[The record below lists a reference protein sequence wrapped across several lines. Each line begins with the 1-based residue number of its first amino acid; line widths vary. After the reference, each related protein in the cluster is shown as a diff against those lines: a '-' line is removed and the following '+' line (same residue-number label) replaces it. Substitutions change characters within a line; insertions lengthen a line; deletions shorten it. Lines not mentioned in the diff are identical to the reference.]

1 MKKRNLL
8 LCLFGMMAVMASS
21 HEFKVN
27 ITPDGAASLTVF
39 LPSADIAT
47 GRAIVCLPG
56 GGYSNLMMDYEG
68 TDWADY
74 FNNKGIT
81 LCVLKYRMPKGNRQ
95 IPISDAY
102 AAMKMVRDSAE
113 VWHINDHD
121 VGIMGFSAGG
131 HLASTVSTHAPME
144 LRPDFSIL
152 FYPVITMQYKQ
163 THHGSVDNFL
173 GKDKDSVNV
182 VNDFSNDKAVRK
194 HLTPPAAVFLANDDN
209 IVPILENG
217 VAYFSAMH
225 RVGNHCAL
233 YAYPSG
239 GHGFGMKKDFRYHQQ
254 MLSDLDDWLAFLPSP
269 KKDAVR
275 VACIGN
281 SITDGSGIFMRD
293 IFGYPAQ
300 LQKKLGN
307 GYIVKNFGVGGRTML
322 QKGDYPYM
330 KEQAWKD
337 AQGFLPDIV
346 VIKLGTNDSKPK
358 NWKYGS
364 EFAGDMQSMLDTLK
378 ALRSHPRIIMT
389 TPIPALNALGTI
401 SQEALTAEICP
412 LIKDLAKKNNCELI
426 DFQTLFQTTEG
437 MMSSDGI
444 HPTKKGAGQM
454 AEIVYQT
461 IINNNPLPSGEGW
474 KGDFSK
480 FKFKDVGA
488 LQSDQKQGYQ
498 GMCIYE
504 DWMLSLQNK
513 GYATLYKLPSLEK
526 KTPTFKLGCFG
537 DTNHA
542 NVAAFGVEKFSDSDP
557 LPLVYVSQAYKKEVN
572 GEKDVCY
579 VERISLD
586 GNSET
591 VQRIVLDDPKHLYG
605 YALQWTIDHKHR
617 HLIGFGNTI
626 SNNGEGNRF
635 RIMVFSIP
643 HLCDG
648 KVVHLTADDAIEN
661 YLIQDTD
668 SRYPSKVVGQG
679 ACVWN
684 DCLLMPTGFGEKD
697 APSIIYVLDLKTRKL
712 RNILDLSKTLKNEM
726 EDIDFYQGDAY
737 IQTNGRGVVKLK
749 YK

>member
-1 MKKRNLL
+1 MKKTIFL
-8 LCLFGMMAVMASS
+8 LCLLGVTLTAYAR
-21 HEFKVN
+21 EFQVN
-27 ITPDGAASLTVF
+27 ITPDGEASLTIF
-39 LPSADIAT
+39 LPSADLAT
-47 GRAIVCLPG
+47 GRAVVCCPG
-56 GGYSNLMMDYEG
+56 GGYANLMMDYEG
-68 TDWADY
+68 TDWAEY
-74 FNNKGIT
+74 FNQKGIA

-113 VWHINDHD
+113 VWHINAHD

-173 GKDKDSVNV
+173 GKEKDSTSV

-194 HLTPPAAVFLANDDN
+194 HLTPPAAVFLANDDD

-217 VAYFSAMH
+217 VAYYSAMH
-225 RVGNHCAL
+225 KVGNHCAL
-233 YAYPSG
+233 YAYPTG
-239 GHGFGMKKDFRYHQQ
+239 GHGFGMKKNVRYHKQ

-269 KKDAVR
+269 KKNAVR

-307 GYIVKNFGVGGRTML
+307 GYIVKNFGLGARTML

-337 AQGFLPDIV
+337 AQGFLPNIV
-346 VIKLGTNDSKPK
+346 IIKLGTNDSKPK

-364 EFAGDMQSMLDTLK
+364 EFATDMQSMLDTLK
-378 ALRSHPRIIMT
+378 ALPSHPRIILA

-401 SQEALTAEICP
+401 DKEALTNEICP

-437 MMSSDGI
+437 MMSGDGI
-444 HPTKKGAGQM
+444 HPTRKGAGQM
-454 AEIVYQT
+454 AEIVFQS
-461 IINNNPLPSGEGW
+461 IMNQNQAPEKPIN
-474 KGDFSK
+474 FSK
-480 FKFKDVGA
+480 FKLKDVGA

-504 DWMLSLQNK
+504 DWLLSVQNK

-526 KTPTFKLGCFG
+526 KTATFKLGSFA

-542 NVAAFGVEKFSDSDP
+542 NVAAFGVEKYDENDP
-557 LPLVYVSQAYKKEVN
+557 LPLVYVSQAYKKVVN

-586 GNSET
+586 GKAET
-591 VQRIVLDDPKHLYG
+591 VQRIMLDDQKLYG
-605 YALQWTIDHKHR
+605 YALQWTIDQKRR

-626 SNNGEGNRF
+626 ANTAEGNRY

-643 HLCDG
+643 HLSDG
-648 KVVHLTADDAIEN
+648 KEVHLRAADAIEN
-661 YLIQDTD
+661 YFIQDTD

-684 DCLLMPTGFGEKD
+684 DCLLLPTGFGNKE
-697 APSIIYVLDLKTRKL
+697 APSIVYVLDLKTRQL
-712 RNILDLSKTLKNEM
+712 QNILDLSKTLTDEM

-737 IQTNGRGVVKLK
+737 IQTNGRGVIKLD
-749 YK
+749 Y

>member
-1 MKKRNLL
+1 MKKTILF
-8 LCLFGMMAVMASS
+8 LCLLGVTLTASAR
-21 HEFKVN
+21 EFQVK
-27 ITPDGAASLTVF
+27 ITPDGEALLTVF
-39 LPSADIAT
+39 LPSADAAT
-47 GRAIVCLPG
+47 GRAVVCCPG
-56 GGYSNLMMDYEG
+56 GGYANLMTDYEG

-74 FNNKGIT
+74 FNQKGIV

-113 VWHINDHD
+113 VWHINAHD

-173 GKDKDSVNV
+173 GTEKDSTKV

-194 HLTPPAAVFLANDDN
+194 HLTPPAAVFLANDDD

-217 VAYFSAMH
+217 VAYYSAMH
-225 RVGNHCAL
+225 KVGNHCAL
-233 YAYPSG
+233 YAYPTG
-239 GHGFGMKKDFRYHQQ
+239 GHGFGMKKNFRYHEQ

-269 KKDAVR
+269 KKDAIR

-307 GYIVKNFGVGGRTML
+307 GYIVKNFGLGARTML

-346 VIKLGTNDSKPK
+346 IIKLGTNDSKPK

-364 EFAGDMQSMLDTLK
+364 EFATDMQNMLDTLK
-378 ALRSHPRIIMT
+378 ALPSNPRIILA

-401 SQEALTAEICP
+401 DKEALTNKICP
-412 LIKDLAKKNNCELI
+412 LIKDLAQKNKCELI

-437 MMSSDGI
+437 MMSGDGI
-444 HPTKKGAGQM
+444 HPTRKGAGQM
-454 AEIVYQT
+454 AEIVFQT
-461 IINNNPLPSGEGW
+461 IINNTPAPFGGGREGA
-474 KGDFSK
+474 FSK
-480 FKFKDVGA
+480 FKLKDVGA

-504 DWMLSLQNK
+504 DWLLSVQNK
-513 GYATLYKLPSLEK
+513 GYATLYQLPSLEK

-542 NVAAFGVEKFSDSDP
+542 NVAAFGVEKYDESDP
-557 LPLVYVSQAYKKEVN
+557 LPLVYVSQAYKNVVN

-586 GNSET
+586 GKAET

-605 YALQWTIDHKHR
+605 YALQWTIDHQRH
-617 HLIGFGNTI
+617 HLIGLGNTV

-643 HLCDG
+643 HLSDG

-661 YLIQDTD
+661 YLIQDFD
-668 SRYPSKVVGQG
+668 NRYPSKVVGQG

-684 DCLLMPTGFGEKD
+684 DCLLMPTGFGSED
-697 APSIIYVLDLKTRKL
+697 APSIVYVLDMKTRKL

-749 YK
+749 F

>member
-1 MKKRNLL
+1 MKNNKMRKTL
-8 LCLFGMMAVMASS
+8 LCLLGLVALTAYAR
-21 HEFKVN
+21 EFKVN
-27 ITPDGAASLTVF
+27 ITPDGEATLTVF
-39 LPSADIAT
+39 LPSADVAT
-47 GRAIVCLPG
+47 GRAVVCCPG
-56 GGYSNLMMDYEG
+56 GGYANLMMDYEG
-68 TDWADY
+68 TDWAEY
-74 FNNKGIT
+74 FNQKGIA

-113 VWHINDHD
+113 VWHINAHD
-121 VGIMGFSAGG
+121 VGIIGFSAGG

-173 GKDKDSVNV
+173 GKEKDSTSV

-194 HLTPPAAVFLANDDN
+194 HLTPPAAVFLANDDD

-217 VAYFSAMH
+217 VAYYSAMH

-233 YAYPSG
+233 YAYPTG
-239 GHGFGMKKDFRYHQQ
+239 GHGFGMKKNFRYHKQ
-254 MLSDLDDWLAFLPSP
+254 MLNDLDDWLAFLPSP

-307 GYIVKNFGVGGRTML
+307 GYIVKNFGLGARTML

-346 VIKLGTNDSKPK
+346 IIKLGTNDSKPK
-358 NWKYGS
+358 NWKYGN
-364 EFAGDMQSMLDTLK
+364 EFATDMQHMLDTLK
-378 ALRSHPRIIMT
+378 ALPSYPRIILA

-401 SQEALTAEICP
+401 DKEALTKEICP
-412 LIKDLAKKNNCELI
+412 LIKDLAKKNKCELI

-437 MMSSDGI
+437 MMSGDGI
-444 HPTKKGAGQM
+444 HPTRKGAGQM
-454 AEIVYQT
+454 AEIVFQT
-461 IINNNPLPSGEGW
+461 IINRNTVPEKPIN
-474 KGDFSK
+474 FSK
-480 FKFKDVGA
+480 FKMKDVGA
-488 LQSDQKQGYQ
+488 LQSDQKRSYQ

-504 DWMLSLQNK
+504 DWLLSVQNT

-526 KTPTFKLGCFG
+526 KTATFKLGCFG

-542 NVAAFGVEKFSDSDP
+542 NVAAFGVEKYDENDP
-557 LPLVYVSQAYKKEVN
+557 LPVVYVSQAYKKVVN

-586 GNSET
+586 GKAET
-591 VQRIVLDDPKHLYG
+591 VQRIMLDDQKLYG
-605 YALQWTIDHKHR
+605 YALQWTIDQKRR

-626 SNNGEGNRF
+626 ANTADGNRY

-643 HLCDG
+643 HLSDG
-648 KVVHLTADDAIEN
+648 KEVHLRAADAIEN
-661 YLIQDTD
+661 YFIQDTD

-684 DCLLMPTGFGEKD
+684 DCLLMPTGFGSEE
-697 APSIIYVLDLKTRKL
+697 APSIVYVLDLKTKKL
-712 RNILDLSKTLKNEM
+712 RDILDLSKTLTNEM

-737 IQTNGRGVVKLK
+737 IQTNGRGVVKLTFRK
-749 YK
+749 

>member
-1 MKKRNLL
+1 MKKTILF
-8 LCLFGMMAVMASS
+8 LCLIGITLTASAR
-21 HEFKVN
+21 EFKVN
-27 ITPDGAASLTVF
+27 ITPDGEASLTVF
-39 LPSADIAT
+39 LPSIDVAT
-47 GRAIVCLPG
+47 GRAVVCSPG
-56 GGYSNLMMDYEG
+56 GGYANLMMDYEG

-74 FNNKGIT
+74 FTQKGIA

-113 VWHINDHD
+113 VWHINAHD

-173 GKDKDSVNV
+173 GKEKDSTSA

-194 HLTPPAAVFLANDDN
+194 HLTPPAAVFLANDDD

-217 VAYFSAMH
+217 VAYYSAMH
-225 RVGNHCAL
+225 RVGNNCAL
-233 YAYPSG
+233 YAYPTG
-239 GHGFGMKKDFRYHQQ
+239 GHGFGMKKNFRYHEQ

-269 KKDAVR
+269 KKDAIR

-307 GYIVKNFGVGGRTML
+307 GYIVKNFGLGARTML

-346 VIKLGTNDSKPK
+346 IIKLGTNDSKPK
-358 NWKYGS
+358 NWKYGN
-364 EFAGDMQSMLDTLK
+364 EFATDMQHMLDTLK
-378 ALRSHPRIIMT
+378 ALPSHPRIILA

-401 SQEALTAEICP
+401 DKEALTKEICP
-412 LIKDLAKKNNCELI
+412 IIKDLAKKNKCELI

-437 MMSSDGI
+437 MMSGDGI
-444 HPTKKGAGQM
+444 HPTRKGAGQM
-454 AEIVYQT
+454 AEIVFQT
-461 IINNNPLPSGEGW
+461 IINQNTAPEKPIN
-474 KGDFSK
+474 FSK
-480 FKFKDVGA
+480 FKLKDVGA
-488 LQSDQKQGYQ
+488 LQSDQKRSFQ

-504 DWMLSLQNK
+504 DWLLSVQNT

-526 KTPTFKLGCFG
+526 KTATFKLGSFA

-542 NVAAFGVEKFSDSDP
+542 NVAAFGVEKFDENDP
-557 LPLVYVSQAYKKEVN
+557 LPLVYVSQAYKKVVN

-586 GNSET
+586 GKAET
-591 VQRIVLDDPKHLYG
+591 VQRIMLDDQKLYG
-605 YALQWTIDHKHR
+605 YALQWTIDQKRR

-626 SNNGEGNRF
+626 ANTADGNRY

-643 HLCDG
+643 HLSDG
-648 KVVHLTADDAIEN
+648 EEVHLRAADAIEN
-661 YLIQDTD
+661 YFIQDTD

-684 DCLLMPTGFGEKD
+684 DCLLLPTGFGNKE
-697 APSIIYVLDLKTRKL
+697 APSIVYVLDLKTRKL
-712 RNILDLSKTLKNEM
+712 RNILDLSKTLTNEM

-737 IQTNGRGVVKLK
+737 IQTNGRGIVKLD

>member
-1 MKKRNLL
+1 MKKTLL
-8 LCLFGMMAVMASS
+8 FLCLLGTVLTVSAR
-21 HEFKVN
+21 EFQVN
-27 ITPDGAASLTVF
+27 ITPDGEASLTVF
-39 LPSADIAT
+39 LPSANVAT
-47 GRAIVCLPG
+47 GRAVICCPG

-74 FNNKGIT
+74 FNQKGIA
-81 LCVLKYRMPKGNRQ
+81 LCVLKYRMPKGNRH

-113 VWHINDHD
+113 VWHINAHD

-173 GKDKDSVNV
+173 GKDKDSTRV

-194 HLTPPAAVFLANDDN
+194 HLTPPAAVFLANDDD

-217 VAYFSAMH
+217 VAYYSAMH

-233 YAYPSG
+233 YAYPTG
-239 GHGFGMKKDFRYHQQ
+239 GHGFGMKKNFRYHEQ

-269 KKDAVR
+269 KKDAIR

-307 GYIVKNFGVGGRTML
+307 GYIVKNFGIGGRTML

-358 NWKYGS
+358 NWKYGN
-364 EFAGDMQSMLDTLK
+364 EFATDMQHMLDILK
-378 ALRSHPRIIMT
+378 ALPTHPRIIMT

-401 SQEALTAEICP
+401 DKEALTNEICP
-412 LIKDLAKKNNCELI
+412 IIKDLAKKNKCELI

-444 HPTKKGAGQM
+444 HPTRKGAGQM
-454 AEIVYQT
+454 AEIVFQT
-461 IINNNPLPSGEGW
+461 IMNPNQISDAP
-474 KGDFSK
+474 KVFSN
-480 FKFKDVGA
+480 FKQKDVGA

-504 DWMLSLQNK
+504 DWLLSLQNK

-526 KTPTFKLGCFG
+526 KTETFKLGCFG

-542 NVAAFGVEKFSDSDP
+542 NVAAFGVEKYDENDP
-557 LPLVYVSQAYKKEVN
+557 LPLVYVSQAYKNVVN

-586 GNSET
+586 GKAET
-591 VQRIVLDDPKHLYG
+591 VQRIVLDDPEHLYG
-605 YALQWTIDHKHR
+605 YALQWTIDHQRR

-635 RIMVFSIP
+635 RVMVFSIP
-643 HLCDG
+643 HLSDG
-648 KVVHLTADDAIEN
+648 KVVHLTADEAIEN
-661 YLIQDTD
+661 YLIQDFD

-684 DCLLMPTGFGEKD
+684 DCLLMPTGFGRED
-697 APSIIYVLDLKTRKL
+697 APSIVYVLDLKTRTL

-726 EDIDFYQGDAY
+726 EDIDFYQGDVY
-737 IQTNGRGVVKLK
+737 IQTNGRGVVKLD

>member
-1 MKKRNLL
+1 MKKTLIF
-8 LCLFGMMAVMASS
+8 LCLLGLIVLTASAR
-21 HEFKVN
+21 EFKVN
-27 ITPDGAASLTVF
+27 ITPDGEASLTIF
-39 LPSADIAT
+39 LPSADVAT
-47 GRAIVCLPG
+47 GRAVVCCPG

-68 TDWADY
+68 TDWAEY
-74 FNNKGIT
+74 FNRKGIA

-113 VWHINDHD
+113 VWHINAHD
-121 VGIMGFSAGG
+121 VGVMGFSAGG

-173 GKDKDSVNV
+173 GKEKDSVKV

-194 HLTPPAAVFLANDDN
+194 HLTPPAAVFLANDDD

-239 GHGFGMKKDFRYHQQ
+239 GHGFGMKQNFRYHQQ

-269 KKDAVR
+269 KKDAIR

-307 GYIVKNFGVGGRTML
+307 GYLVKNFGIGGRTML

-330 KEQAWKD
+330 KEQAWRD

-346 VIKLGTNDSKPK
+346 IIKLGTNDSKPK
-358 NWKYGS
+358 NWQYGN
-364 EFAGDMQSMLDTLK
+364 EFATDMQSMLDTLK
-378 ALRSHPRIIMT
+378 ALPTHPRIIMT

-401 SQEALTAEICP
+401 DKEALTNEICP
-412 LIKDLAKKNNCELI
+412 LVRALAQKNKCELI
-426 DFQTLFQTTEG
+426 DFQTLFQPTEG

-454 AEIVYQT
+454 AEIVFQT
-461 IINNNPLPSGEGW
+461 INNNTGGGW
-474 KGDFSK
+474 KGTFSK
-480 FKFKDVGA
+480 FKLKDVGA

-504 DWMLSLQNK
+504 DWLLSLQNK

-526 KTPTFKLGCFG
+526 KTVTFKLGCFG

-542 NVAAFGVEKFSDSDP
+542 NVAAFGVEKFDENDP
-557 LPLVYVSQAYKKEVN
+557 LPLVYVSQAYKNVVN

-579 VERISLD
+579 VERLTLD
-586 GNSET
+586 GKAET

-605 YALQWTIDHKHR
+605 YALQWTIDHQRR
-617 HLIGFGNTI
+617 HLIGLGNTV

-643 HLCDG
+643 HLSDG

-684 DCLLMPTGFGEKD
+684 DCLLMPTGFGEED

-737 IQTNGRGVVKLK
+737 IQTNGRGVVKLM

>member
-1 MKKRNLL
+1 MKKTLL
-8 LCLFGMMAVMASS
+8 FLCLFGVVLTVSAR
-21 HEFKVN
+21 EFQVN
-27 ITPDGAASLTVF
+27 ITSDGAASLTVF
-39 LPSADIAT
+39 LPSVDAAT
-47 GRAIVCLPG
+47 GRAVICCPG

-68 TDWADY
+68 TDWAEY
-74 FNNKGIT
+74 FNQKGIA

-102 AAMKMVRDSAE
+102 AAMKIVRDSAE
-113 VWHINDHD
+113 VWHINAQD

-173 GKDKDSVNV
+173 GKEKDSVRV
-182 VNDFSNDKAVRK
+182 VNEFSNDKAVRK
-194 HLTPPAAVFLANDDN
+194 HLTPPAAVFLANDDD

-217 VAYFSAMH
+217 VAYYSAMH

-233 YAYPSG
+233 YAYPTG
-239 GHGFGMKKDFRYHQQ
+239 GHGFGMKKNFRYHEQ

-330 KEQAWKD
+330 KEKAWKD

-364 EFAGDMQSMLDTLK
+364 EFASDMQSMLDTLK
-378 ALRSHPRIIMT
+378 ALPSHPRIIMS
-389 TPIPALNALGTI
+389 TPIPALNSTGTI
-401 SQEALTAEICP
+401 SQEALTNEICP
-412 LIKDLAKKNNCELI
+412 LIKDLAKKNKCELI

-437 MMSSDGI
+437 MISNDGI
-444 HPTKKGAGQM
+444 HPTRKGAGQM
-454 AEIVYQT
+454 AEIVFQS
-461 IINNNPLPSGEGW
+461 IINENQTPEKPIN
-474 KGDFSK
+474 FSK
-480 FKFKDVGA
+480 FKLKDVGA
-488 LQSDQKQGYQ
+488 LLSDQKQAYQ

-504 DWMLSLQNK
+504 DWLLSVQNR

-526 KTPTFKLGCFG
+526 KTATFQLGCFG

-557 LPLVYVSQAYKKEVN
+557 LPLVYVSQAYKNAVN

-579 VERISLD
+579 VERVSLD
-586 GNSET
+586 GKAET

-605 YALQWTIDHKHR
+605 YALQWTIDHKRR
-617 HLIGFGNTI
+617 HLIGFGNTV

-635 RIMVFSIP
+635 RVMVFSIP
-643 HLCDG
+643 HLSEG
-648 KVVHLTADDAIEN
+648 KVVHLTAGDALEN

-668 SRYPSKVVGQG
+668 SRYPSKVIGQG

-684 DCLLMPTGFGEKD
+684 DCLLMPTGVGTEK
-697 APSIIYVLDLKTRKL
+697 APSIVYVLDLKTKKL
-712 RNILDLSKTLKNEM
+712 RNILDLSKTLTSEM

>member
-1 MKKRNLL
+1 MKKTLL
-8 LCLFGMMAVMASS
+8 FLCLFGVVLTVSAR
-21 HEFKVN
+21 EFQVN
-27 ITPDGAASLTVF
+27 ITSDGAASLTVF
-39 LPSADIAT
+39 LPSVDAAT
-47 GRAIVCLPG
+47 GRAVICCPG

-68 TDWADY
+68 TDWAEY
-74 FNNKGIT
+74 FNQKGIA

-102 AAMKMVRDSAE
+102 AAMKIVRDSAE
-113 VWHINDHD
+113 VWHINAQD

-173 GKDKDSVNV
+173 GKEKDSVRV
-182 VNDFSNDKAVRK
+182 VNEFSNDKAVRK
-194 HLTPPAAVFLANDDN
+194 HLTPPAAVFLSNDDD

-217 VAYFSAMH
+217 LAYYSAMH

-233 YAYPSG
+233 YAYPTG
-239 GHGFGMKKDFRYHQQ
+239 GHGFGIKKNFRYHQQ

-307 GYIVKNFGVGGRTML
+307 GYIVKNFGIGGRTML

-337 AQGFLPDIV
+337 AQGFLPEIV

-364 EFAGDMQSMLDTLK
+364 EFASDMQHMLDTLK
-378 ALRSHPRIIMT
+378 ALPTHPRIIMS

-401 SQEALTAEICP
+401 DKEALTNEICP
-412 LIKDLAKKNNCELI
+412 LIKDLAHKNKCELI
-426 DFQTLFQTTEG
+426 DFQTMFQTTEG

-444 HPTKKGAGQM
+444 HPTRKGAGQM
-454 AEIVYQT
+454 AEIVYQS
-461 IINNNPLPSGEGW
+461 IINENQAYEKPIN
-474 KGDFSK
+474 FSK
-480 FKFKDVGA
+480 FKLKDVGA

-504 DWMLSLQNK
+504 DWLLSLQNK

-526 KTPTFKLGCFG
+526 KTATFKLGCFG

-542 NVAAFGVEKFSDSDP
+542 NVAAFGMEKFDESDP
-557 LPLVYVSQAYKKEVN
+557 LPLVYVSQAYKNAVN

-579 VERISLD
+579 VERVSLN
-586 GNSET
+586 GSSET

-605 YALQWTIDHKHR
+605 YALQWTIDHKRH
-617 HLIGFGNTI
+617 HLISFGNTI

-635 RIMVFSIP
+635 RVMVFSIP
-643 HLCDG
+643 HLSDG

-668 SRYPSKVVGQG
+668 SRYPSKVIGQG

-684 DCLLMPTGFGEKD
+684 DYLLMPTGLGSEE
-697 APSIIYVLDLKTRKL
+697 APSIVYVLDLKTKKL
-712 RNILDLSKTLKNEM
+712 RNILDLSKTLTSEM

-737 IQTNGRGVVKLK
+737 IQTNGRGVVKLD
-749 YK
+749 Y

>member
-1 MKKRNLL
+1 MNKKRLL
-8 LCLFGMMAVMASS
+8 LCLLGVITLTVSAR
-21 HEFKVN
+21 EFQVN
-27 ITPDGAASLTVF
+27 ITSDGEASLFVF
-39 LPSADIAT
+39 LPDAAT
-47 GRAIVCLPG
+47 GRAVVCCPG

-68 TDWADY
+68 TDWAEY
-74 FNNKGIT
+74 FNQKGIA

-102 AAMKMVRDSAE
+102 AAMKMVRDSAD
-113 VWHINDHD
+113 VWHINAHD

-173 GKDKDSVNV
+173 GKEKDSTNV
-182 VNDFSNDKAVRK
+182 VNDYSNDKAVRK
-194 HLTPPAAVFLANDDN
+194 HLTPPAAVFLANDDD

-225 RVGNHCAL
+225 RVGNHCSL

-239 GHGFGMKKDFRYHQQ
+239 GHGFGYKQNFRYHQQ

-269 KKDAVR
+269 KNHAVR

-307 GYIVKNFGVGGRTML
+307 GYLVKNFGIGGRTML

-337 AQGFLPDIV
+337 AQGFFPDIV

-358 NWKYGS
+358 NWQYGS
-364 EFAGDMQSMLDTLK
+364 EFASDMQHMLDTLK
-378 ALRSHPRIIMT
+378 ALPTHPRIFLT
-389 TPIPALNALGTI
+389 TPIPALNSLGTI
-401 SQEALTAEICP
+401 NKEAISNEICP
-412 LIKDLAKKNNCELI
+412 IIKDLAKKNECELI
-426 DFQTLFQTTEG
+426 DFQTLFQPTEG
-437 MMSSDGI
+437 MMSNDGI

-454 AEIVYQT
+454 AEIVYQF
-461 IINNNPLPSGEGW
+461 IINQNENSDAPV
-474 KGDFSK
+474 KFSK
-480 FKFKDVGA
+480 FKLKDVGA

-504 DWMLSLQNK
+504 DWLLSVQNK
-513 GYATLYKLPSLEK
+513 GYATLYKLPLLEK
-526 KTPTFKLGCFG
+526 KVPTFKLGCFG

-542 NVAAFGVEKFSDSDP
+542 NVAAFGVEKYNESDP
-557 LPLVYVSQAYKKEVN
+557 LPLLYVSQAYKNVVN

-579 VERISLD
+579 VERISLE
-586 GNSET
+586 GSAET

-605 YALQWTIDHKHR
+605 YALQWTIDHKRR

-626 SNNGEGNRF
+626 ANTAEGNRF
-635 RIMVFSIP
+635 RVMVFSIP
-643 HLCDG
+643 HLSDG
-648 KVVHLTADDAIEN
+648 EVVHLTAEDAIEN

-668 SRYPSKVVGQG
+668 NRYPSKVVGQG

-684 DCLLMPTGFGEKD
+684 DCLLMPTGFGEED
-697 APSIIYVLDLKTRKL
+697 APSIVYVLDLKTRKL

-737 IQTNGRGVVKLK
+737 IQTNGRGIVKLK

>member
-1 MKKRNLL
+1 MKKTLIF
-8 LCLFGMMAVMASS
+8 LCLLGVALTASAR
-21 HEFKVN
+21 EFQVN
-27 ITPDGAASLTVF
+27 ITSDGAASLTVF
-39 LPSADIAT
+39 LPSVDAAT
-47 GRAIVCLPG
+47 GRAVICCPG

-68 TDWADY
+68 TDWAEY
-74 FNNKGIT
+74 FNQKGIA

-113 VWHINDHD
+113 VWHINAHD

-173 GKDKDSVNV
+173 GKEKDSVRV
-182 VNDFSNDKAVRK
+182 VNEFSNDKAVRK
-194 HLTPPAAVFLANDDN
+194 HLTPPAAVFLANDDD

-217 VAYFSAMH
+217 VAYYSVMH

-233 YAYPSG
+233 YAYPTGS
-239 GHGFGMKKDFRYHQQ
+239 HGFGIKKNFRYHRQ

-364 EFAGDMQSMLDTLK
+364 EFAIDMQHMLDTLK
-378 ALRSHPRIIMT
+378 ALPTHPRIILA
-389 TPIPALNALGTI
+389 TPIPALNSTGTI
-401 SQEALTAEICP
+401 SQDALTNEICP
-412 LIKDLAKKNNCELI
+412 LIKDLAHKNNCELI

-437 MMSSDGI
+437 MISGDGI
-444 HPTKKGAGQM
+444 HPTRKGAGQM
-454 AEIVYQT
+454 AEIVFQT
-461 IINNNPLPSGEGW
+461 IIGNSLPLGGEWRGA
-474 KGDFSK
+474 K
-480 FKFKDVGA
+480 FKLKDVGA

-504 DWMLSLQNK
+504 DWLLSVQNK

-526 KTPTFKLGCFG
+526 KTATFKLGCFG

-557 LPLVYVSQAYKKEVN
+557 LPLVYVSQAYKNAVN

-579 VERISLD
+579 VERVSP
-586 GNSET
+586 GGSSET

-605 YALQWTIDHKHR
+605 YALQWTIDHKRR
-617 HLIGFGNTI
+617 HLIGFGNTV

-635 RIMVFSIP
+635 RVMVFSIP
-643 HLCDG
+643 HLSDG

-684 DCLLMPTGFGEKD
+684 DCLLMPTGFGSEE
-697 APSIIYVLDLKTRKL
+697 APSIVYVLDLKTKKL
-712 RNILDLSKTLKNEM
+712 RNILDLSKTLTSEM

-737 IQTNGRGVVKLK
+737 IQTNGRGIVKLD
-749 YK
+749 Y